1 MATMNQILVEC
12 VRSNKSNNMVWAV
25 YVQGNEQNK
34 NYCKNAL
41 NAMRL
46 AFFLKKKTGAFIENT
61 SLALLS
67 LVIREKKAS
76 TKDVV
81 DAQENVDDAFE
92 KPIDVH
98 ELESVLAEEKPKPK
112 RGRKPS
118 SKKEKVAE

>member
-1 MATMNQILVEC
+1 MNQILVEC

-34 NYCKNAL
+34 SYCKNAKS
-41 NAMRL
+41 AMRL

-67 LVIREKKAS
+67 LVIREAKAS
-76 TKDVV
+76 ATNVA
-81 DAQENVDDAFE
+81 DAQENPEAVIE
-92 KPIDVH
+92 QPIDVH
-98 ELESVLAEEKPKPK
+98 DLECVLAEEKPKPK

-118 SKKEKVAE
+118 AKKEKVAA